1 MDTIKLEVL
10 GTGCKKCHELEDNAK
25 EALKN
30 ANLEGEIDHITDM
43 GKIIKRGIMKTPAL
57 TIQGKVVSQ
66 GKVLTA
72 EEIQG
77 LLS

>member
-1 MDTIKLEVL
+1 MDMIKLEVL

-43 GKIIKRGIMKTPAL
+43 AKILQRGIMKTPAL